1 MTDYCR
7 RNSYGGL
14 EKAMSSRHAIES
26 ARSINVKEFLERK
39 KHTLLSC
46 FFNPLRSELIES
58 LGDLLLEQEITQ
70 NNNHRNIIERIVK
83 VFDED
88 TIQIASCYDENVNLE
103 NSEEVF
109 ILDETNELK
118 EIGLFSVKQMQQVL
132 KIALNK
138 VESLN
143 VEEKNSLTSS
153 NFRLDFITRFRK
165 QCKNTKLR
173 SIFYPLL
180 NKDFFYAVKMHKYKM
195 TETPNC
201 ARCGQIESNKH
212 LLFEC
217 KSSSEMWESYNKVM
231 NNTSDDFKQIKSFD
245 DIFDFGGNAL
255 VNIVKI
261 KLIQE
266 TIQITR
272 PTYWCQGRV
281 ENITKEQRELNHLNN

>member
-1 MTDYCR
+1 
-7 RNSYGGL
+7 
-14 EKAMSSRHAIES
+14 
-26 ARSINVKEFLERK
+26 
-39 KHTLLSC
+39 
-46 FFNPLRSELIES
+46 
-58 LGDLLLEQEITQ
+58 
-70 NNNHRNIIERIVK
+70 
-83 VFDED
+83 
-88 TIQIASCYDENVNLE
+88 
-103 NSEEVF
+103 
-109 ILDETNELK
+109 
-118 EIGLFSVKQMQQVL
+118 
-132 KIALNK
+132 
-138 VESLN
+138 
-143 VEEKNSLTSS
+143 
-153 NFRLDFITRFRK
+153 
-165 QCKNTKLR
+165 
-173 SIFYPLL
+173 
-180 NKDFFYAVKMHKYKM
+180 M

-281 ENITKEQRELNHLNN
+281 ENITKEQKELNHLNN